1 MSYLNTKDKFVAALM
16 ALSTIGLLG
25 AFYALLGA
33 KRTLAEP
40 LPTAPQLSVTA
51 APGVESLGALVLGG
65 LCLSFTRR
73 MLRG

>member
-25 AFYALLGA
+25 AFCALVGA
-33 KRTLAEP
+33 KRTGA
-40 LPTAPQLSVTA
+40 
-51 APGVESLGALVLGG
+51 ESLGALVLGG
-65 LCLSFTRR
+65 LCLSCTRR